1 MVSEAFDDHSNGDL
15 VIHLGSSQLLKT
27 PLELVKRNV
36 SKREHLLELGDELG
50 LTGVDNSLHMET
62 LRVHLHELELPL
74 PLLQLRSIGDF
85 GLLEFGYN
93 DLFALLV
100 LDLGVVPS
108 FIVIL
113 D

>member
-1 MVSEAFDDHSNGDL
+1 
-15 VIHLGSSQLLKT
+15 
-27 PLELVKRNV
+27 
-36 SKREHLLELGDELG
+36 
-50 LTGVDNSLHMET
+50 MET